1 MSTKQNETLF
11 LAFHKLSEYED
22 IKHLSTTRIGGYSEG
37 KYAGFNIGLNV
48 NDQPAHVEKNI
59 ELLARALGVDKE
71 NLIFPGQ
78 THSANVGLVSKNEK
92 NLPETD
98 ALITNQKGLVLS
110 VQTADCV
117 PVLLYDPGNK
127 AIAAIHSGWK
137 GTVQKIVSKTVEA
150 MEKSY
155 NTKPKNLLAGI
166 GPSIGP
172 NKYEVGSEVVKKMTA
187 AGLNNPDI
195 ILPHTSK
202 DKAYLN
208 LWAANKKLLL
218 DAGLKDENIE
228 ISGLCTY
235 TDEQYFYSA
244 RRDGIETG
252 RMATC
257 IMLK

>member
-11 LAFHKLSEYED
+11 LAFQELSEYED

-48 NDQPAHVEKNI
+48 NDQPAHVAKNREI
-59 ELLARALGVDKE
+59 LAQALDVDQ
-71 NLIFPGQ
+71 NRLIFPGQ
-78 THSANVGLVSKNEK
+78 THSDNVGLVKKDVDNF
-92 NLPETD
+92 PETD
-98 ALITNQKGLVLS
+98 ALITNEKGFVLC

-117 PVLLYDPGNK
+117 PVLLYDPINK
-127 AIAAIHSGWK
+127 VIAAIHSGWK
-137 GTVQKIVSKTVEA
+137 GTAQKIVSKTIETLV
-150 MEKSY
+150 SNY
-155 NTKPKNLLAGI
+155 NTNPQNLIAGI

-172 NKYEVGSEVVKKMTA
+172 DKYEVGSEVVEKMSA

-218 DAGLKDENIE
+218 DAGLKEVNIE
-228 ISGLCTY
+228 VSGLCTY
-235 TDEQYFYSA
+235 TDENYFYSA